1 MNKKGQTLL
10 TFVLLIPTFLI
21 FIAFVIDT
29 GYLLKENTKL
39 NNLTKT
45 VLKET
50 AKYYNTQDYE
60 EKIKKLYEVNGVLT
74 ENINLKTNENSAIIQ
89 INNNIPSI
97 FGNLIGIKE
106 YEIKTSFKI
115 TINEEEIKIE
125 KE

>member
-1 MNKKGQTLL
+1 MNNKGQTLL
-10 TFVLLIPTFLI
+10 AFVLLIPVFLI

-50 AKYYNTQDYE
+50 KDYYSTSNYE
-60 EKIKKLYEVNGVLT
+60 TEIRKLYEINDVSIESL
-74 ENINLKTNENSAIIQ
+74 NIETNENSSTIQ
-89 INNNIPSI
+89 ISTNIPSI
-97 FGNLIGIKE
+97 FGKLIGINE
-106 YEIKTSFKI
+106 YEIKSNFKI
-115 TINEEEIKIE
+115 TINDNEIKIE